1 MAEILNGI
9 FTAYSQYSGSGVI
22 MIIFFVGLV
31 YVAVTEKNTGTRTI
45 LVDVSA
51 LLLLGIFLPPVYFV
65 YTKFISKDTYWQ
77 LFWMLP
83 IGIGLGYVA
92 SRIIREHT
100 VSGVV
105 LVLVV
110 LFFGGEFIS
119 KSIEEDDLTN
129 LSNVYRMPT
138 EVVEVVDR
146 LHDISDDE
154 VVHAAFTE
162 EFLPYVRQ
170 YDANIVMPYG
180 YSVVDSDRPA
190 EFYLLMSSDVADFA
204 KLEQKC
210 IHTGTEYLV
219 LPSDRKP
226 KRPFGHYAFRR
237 VTEVSGYSIYQ
248 YAPTDGKVVGTDG
261 MDGKNRPIMVK

>member
-31 YVAVTEKNTGTRTI
+31 YVAATEKNSGTRTI

-51 LLLLGIFLPPVYFV
+51 LLLLGIFLPPVYYI
-65 YTKFISKDTYWQ
+65 YTKFISVGTYWQ

-92 SRIIREHT
+92 SKLIREHT
-100 VSGVV
+100 ISGVA

-119 KSIEEDDLTN
+119 TSIEDDDLTN

-146 LHDISDDE
+146 LHDLSDEE
-154 VVHAAFTE
+154 VVHAAFSE

-170 YDANIVMPYG
+170 YDANIIMPYG
-180 YSVVDSDRPA
+180 YSVASA
-190 EFYLLMSSDVADFA
+190 S
-204 KLEQKC
+204 
-210 IHTGTEYLV
+210 T
-219 LPSDRKP
+219 
-226 KRPFGHYAFRR
+226 
-237 VTEVSGYSIYQ
+237 
-248 YAPTDGKVVGTDG
+248 
-261 MDGKNRPIMVK
+261 

>member
-31 YVAVTEKNTGTRTI
+31 YVAATEKNTGTRTI

-51 LLLLGIFLPPVYFV
+51 LLLLGIFLPPVYYV
-65 YTKFISKDTYWQ
+65 YTKFISDGTYWQ

-92 SRIIREHT
+92 SKLIREHT
-100 VSGVV
+100 ISGVV

-119 KSIEEDDLTN
+119 TSIEDEDLSN

-146 LHDISDDE
+146 LHDLSDEE

-170 YDANIVMPYG
+170 YDANIIMPYG
-180 YSVVDSDRPA
+180 YSVVTSDRPA
-190 EFYLLMSSDVADFA
+190 EFYLLMSSDVVDFSQ
-204 KLEQKC
+204 LEQKC
-210 IHTGTEYLV
+210 IHTGTEYIV

-237 VTEVSGYSIYQ
+237 VAEVSGYSIYQ
-248 YAPTDGKVVGTDG
+248 YAPTDGKVVGTG
-261 MDGKNRPIMVK
+261 ETR